1 MKTTIHVLAIDPSE
15 TKEWFLYKHY
25 ARRLPNIVYAF
36 GLYDDKELIGV
47 CSFGVPASPSL
58 VVGALGE
65 EYKDI
70 FFELNRLCVNDG
82 LPKNTLSFFVGQCL
96 RMLNN
101 GSPKVIV
108 SYADSG
114 MNHHGYIYQA
124 TNWIYT
130 GITKPHI
137 EYSLP
142 NCGNKHSRHALDDYG
157 GINSA
162 KEKGVEFE
170 IKERTLKHRYF
181 YFIGNKREKKR
192 MKKALKY
199 PVVPYPKGDNVRYD
213 ASYKPN
219 PNLILF

>member
-1 MKTTIHVLAIDPSE
+1 MDVKSIKSEE

-25 ARRLPNIVYAF
+25 AHRLPNIVYAF
-36 GLYDDKELIGV
+36 GLYDGNELVGV
-47 CSFGVPASPSL
+47 CSFGIPASPSL

-65 EYKDI
+65 EYKNM
-70 FFELNRLCVNDG
+70 FFELNRLCVNDN
-82 LPKNTLSFFVGQCL
+82 LPKNTLSFFVGACL

-114 MNHHGYIYQA
+114 MGHHGYIYQA

-130 GITKPHI
+130 GMTKPHV

-142 NCGNKHSRHALDDYG
+142 GFDNKHSRHALDDFG
-157 GINSA
+157 GINKA

-170 IKERTLKHRYF
+170 IKERTLKYRYF
-181 YFIGNKREKKR
+181 YFIGNKREKQK
-192 MKKALKY
+192 MKKSLKY
-199 PVVPYPKGDNVRYD
+199 PILPYPKGDNVRYD
-213 ASYKPN
+213 SSYKVQ